1 MWSCG
6 PSVNIRSTQPSFPR
20 FAQSQRRRAWRKTK
34 RQRSERRAGE
44 SRSWRQ
50 EGSER
55 MTGTEGKWREG
66 GWVDGGRVKRTW
78 KEATERWCECHSSPI
93 CIQSLCSASF
103 MLCLHQAAGSSSC
116 CLSTT
121 KRLEVTNQKL
131 FLKTLFNLFFFS
143 FFLLALKN
151 SPNFCDYVNV
161 SRP

>member
-34 RQRSERRAGE
+34 RQRHERRAGE
-44 SRSWRQ
+44 SRGWRQ

-66 GWVDGGRVKRTW
+66 GRVDGGRVKRTW

-93 CIQSLCSASF
+93 QSLCSASF

-116 CLSTT
+116 CLNAA

-131 FLKTLFNLFFFS
+131 FCKTLFNLFFFS
-143 FFLLALKN
+143 FKT
-151 SPNFCDYVNV
+151 FCDYVNV
-161 SRP
+161 SHP